1 MKSAYEL
8 AMGRLEK
15 VVPAV
20 TLTEDQKT
28 AINDIN
34 IRMDAAIAEKRILL
48 EGELAKAAPHEQ
60 ESIRQQLASELRRI
74 EEKREVEK
82 EKFARDRHPKRAEHI
97 VAGIRLPCQSHG
109 GE

>member
-15 VVPAV
+15 SAPAV
-20 TLTEDQKT
+20 SLTEEQKT

-34 IRMDAAIAEKRILL
+34 TRMDAAIAEKKILL

-60 ESIRQQLASELRRI
+60 ESIRRQLASELRRI
-74 EEKREVEK
+74 EEKREHEK
-82 EKFARDRHPKRAEHI
+82 EK
-97 VAGIRLPCQSHG
+97 IRSG
-109 GE
+109 K